1 MKGDFN
7 NMKNNKLKE
16 NLFNEERGLEY
27 VKVGDYY
34 VPNLTLPKQE
44 QVPLNKYGIMRL
56 NYLKEYKYIDYIT
69 MLMNGTLNTH
79 LKEVQEA
86 IQNRVEQA
94 INELK
99 TQANLTEKAKAES
112 QLYWVGTM
120 NAIKQQAEEIAYK
133 ELLYV

>member
-1 MKGDFN
+1 
-7 NMKNNKLKE
+7 MKNNELKE
-16 NLFNEERGLEY
+16 SHFNEERGLEY

-34 VPNLTLPKQE
+34 VPNLTLTIQE
-44 QVPLNKYGIMRL
+44 QVPLNKYGIMKL
-56 NYLKEYKYIDYIT
+56 NYLKDYKYIEYIT

>member
-1 MKGDFN
+1 
-7 NMKNNKLKE
+7 MKNNKLKE
-16 NLFNEERGLEY
+16 ELFNKEKGLEY

-34 VPNLTLPKQE
+34 VPNLTLPKQR

-56 NYLKEYKYIDYIT
+56 NYLKEYKYIDYTT

-120 NAIKQQAEEIAYK
+120 NAIKQQSEEIAYK

>member
-1 MKGDFN
+1 
-7 NMKNNKLKE
+7 MKNNKLKE
-16 NLFNEERGLEY
+16 KLFNEERGLEY

-34 VPNLTLPKQE
+34 VPNLTLPIQE

-56 NYLKEYKYIDYIT
+56 NYLKEYKYIDYTT

-99 TQANLTEKAKAES
+99 TQANLTEKVKTES

-120 NAIKQQAEEIAYK
+120 NAIKQQSEEIAYK

>member
-1 MKGDFN
+1 
-7 NMKNNKLKE
+7 MKNNKLKE
-16 NLFNEERGLEY
+16 KPINEEKKLEY

-34 VPNLTLPKQE
+34 IPNLTLPKQE

-56 NYLKEYKYIDYIT
+56 NYLKEYKYIDYTT

>member
-1 MKGDFN
+1 
-7 NMKNNKLKE
+7 MKNNKLKE
-16 NLFNEERGLEY
+16 ELFNKERDLEY

-56 NYLKEYKYIDYIT
+56 NYLKEYKYIEYIT

-120 NAIKQQAEEIAYK
+120 NAIKQQSEEIAYQ